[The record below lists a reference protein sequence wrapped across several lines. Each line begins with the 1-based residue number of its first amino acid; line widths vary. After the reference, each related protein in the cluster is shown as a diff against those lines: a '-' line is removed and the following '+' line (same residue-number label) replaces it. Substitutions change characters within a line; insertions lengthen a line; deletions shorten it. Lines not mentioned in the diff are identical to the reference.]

1 MCLLFI
7 IIDSFQEFH
16 TLSSE
21 RVWNNPSILSVEN
34 SNPIL
39 QIVDKRSESMQTKN
53 VKYIFIKYIK
63 IFLFIFSRRAPKSL
77 LSNL

>member
-63 IFLFIFSRRAPKSL
+63 IFFIHFLKKGPQISTK
-77 LSNL
+77 